1 MRIML
6 LDCCVSIQP
15 GVQLATSIGRYHME
29 MTMSDTLHK
38 LLLAA
43 LFCAVSTFT
52 VGCNTIEG
60 IGEDTEA
67 AGDAIDEEAEEE
79 END

>member
-1 MRIML
+1 
-6 LDCCVSIQP
+6 
-15 GVQLATSIGRYHME
+15 
-29 MTMSDTLHK
+29 MSDTLHK
-38 LLLAA
+38 LLLTA
-43 LFCAVSTFT
+43 LFCAVSVFS

-67 AGDAIDEEAEEE
+67 AGNAIDEEAEEE